1 MKILVIVYFALV
13 LISLS
18 ACQPSGKEAVVAGN
32 NSCATDPMA
41 CGSNGAINGSAY
53 QNNQGYSPY
62 GNNGSGYGNG
72 NGSGY
77 GYGNGSGYGQAFNYY
92 NNNAY
97 LCNCPN
103 GTIPTYNGSAGIG
116 CVSRVSM
123 SSKVSLSAFFYL
135 SWGVN
140 NQWNTLPQLYRY
152 NYGGGNTSC
161 YNGAVQSCTVG
172 QANNC
177 PTGYLCQINGSSSTL
192 GLCVAS
198 HR

>member
-1 MKILVIVYFALV
+1 MKTLVIVYFALV
-13 LISLS
+13 LITLS
-18 ACQPSGKEAVVAGN
+18 ACQPSGKEAIVAGN
-32 NSCATDPMA
+32 NTCATDPLA
-41 CGSNGAINGSAY
+41 CGSNGALNGAAY
-53 QNNQGYSPY
+53 QNNQGYAPY
-62 GNNGSGYGNG
+62 GTGSNNYGS
-72 NGSGY
+72 
-77 GYGNGSGYGQAFNYY
+77 GNGSGYGQPFNYY

-123 SSKVSLSAFFYL
+123 SFKVNLSAFFYL
-135 SWGVN
+135 SWGSN

-172 QANNC
+172 QVNNC
-177 PTGYLCQINGSSSTL
+177 PSGYFCQINGSSSTL

>member
-1 MKILVIVYFALV
+1 MKTLVIVYFALV

-32 NSCATDPMA
+32 NACATDPMA
-41 CGSNGAINGSAY
+41 CGTNGAINGSAY
-53 QNNQGYSPY
+53 QTNQGYSPY
-62 GNNGSGYGNG
+62 GSNG

-77 GYGNGSGYGQAFNYY
+77 SQPFNYY

-116 CVSRVSM
+116 CVSRSYM
-123 SSKVSLSAFFYL
+123 GSKVSLSAFFYL
-135 SWGVN
+135 SWGLN
-140 NQWNTLPQLYRY
+140 YQMNTLPQLYRY

-177 PTGYLCQINGSSSTL
+177 PAGYLCQINGSSSTL

>member
-1 MKILVIVYFALV
+1 MKTLVIVYFALV
-13 LISLS
+13 LVVLS
-18 ACQPSGKEAVVAGN
+18 ACQQSGKEAVVAGN
-32 NSCATDPMA
+32 NACATDPLA
-41 CGSNGAINGSAY
+41 CGSNGTVNGSAY

-62 GNNGSGYGNG
+62 GNGTTGSGNFGSGNNGSGYN
-72 NGSGY
+72 
-77 GYGNGSGYGQAFNYY
+77 QPFNYY

-103 GTIPTYNGSAGIG
+103 GTIPTYNGSTGIG
-116 CVSRVSM
+116 CVARVSM
-123 SSKVSLSAFFYL
+123 SSKVGLSGFFYL
-135 SWGVN
+135 SWGS

-172 QANNC
+172 QVNNC
-177 PTGYLCQINGSSSTL
+177 PGGYICQVSTASSTL

>member
-1 MKILVIVYFALV
+1 MKTLVIVYFALV
-13 LISLS
+13 LIILT

-41 CGSNGAINGSAY
+41 CGSNGVLNGSAY
-53 QNNQGYSPY
+53 QTNQGYSPY
-62 GNNGSGYGNG
+62 GNGSAGYGSGYGS
-72 NGSGY
+72 GSGNQ
-77 GYGNGSGYGQAFNYY
+77 YGNGYGQPFNYY

-103 GTIPTYNGSAGIG
+103 GTIPTYNGSSGIG
-116 CVSRVSM
+116 CVSRVTM
-123 SSKVSLSAFFYL
+123 SSKVNLSAFFYL
-135 SWGVN
+135 SWGTN

-172 QANNC
+172 QVNTC
-177 PTGYLCQINGSSSTL
+177 PGGYVCHINGSSSTL

>member
-1 MKILVIVYFALV
+1 MKTLVIVYFALV
-13 LISLS
+13 LITLT
-18 ACQPSGKEAVVAGN
+18 ACQPSGKEAIVAGN
-32 NSCATDPMA
+32 NSCSTDPLT
-41 CGSNGAINGSAY
+41 CGSNGNVNGSAY
-53 QNNQGYSPY
+53 QYNQGYTPY
-62 GNNGSGYGNG
+62 GTGTGNGTTNYGSGSSYGNG
-72 NGSGY
+72 
-77 GYGNGSGYGQAFNYY
+77 YGQPFNYY
-92 NNNAY
+92 NNSAY

-116 CVSRVSM
+116 CVSRVAM
-123 SSKVSLSAFFYL
+123 SSKVNLSAFFYL
-135 SWGVN
+135 SWGTN

-172 QANNC
+172 QVNNC
-177 PTGYLCQINGSSSTL
+177 PGGYVCHVNGSSSTL